1 MKFGLFNISSKKICG
16 YLLQSFILFYFL
28 AYCFL
33 SMNRLT
39 FWFSNILLLRAIV
52 SKEVENIHFGDGSC
66 INSEWDAVGNTL
78 HKEEND
84 NIEKQF
90 HSWENPKTFLIA
102 LEKVEAW
109 IFSRIVESVWWQVE
123 SKPFIFSFYFF
134 LFCFLSP
141 LLTLILN

>member
-1 MKFGLFNISSKKICG
+1 
-16 YLLQSFILFYFL
+16 
-28 AYCFL
+28 
-33 SMNRLT
+33 MNRLT